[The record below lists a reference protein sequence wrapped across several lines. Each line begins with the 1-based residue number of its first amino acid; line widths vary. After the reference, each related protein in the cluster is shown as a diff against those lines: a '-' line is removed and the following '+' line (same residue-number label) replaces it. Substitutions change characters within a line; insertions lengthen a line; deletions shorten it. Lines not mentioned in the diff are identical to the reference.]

1 MKKWIAAILTLVM
14 LTQALPWTA
23 FAKAIAAG
31 QMITDKELQRA
42 LQIAGMKVVTG
53 DYSSEKTVTAKGA
66 LTAAASNDSSPVRL
80 EAKDSGYHP
89 GMTPDETWDA
99 QMLMDWLDDK
109 LNRDIYNVTNVY
121 VRAETILEKL
131 KDEDPDAYA
140 RLTQNADFVETC
152 HKWAMDAEAAKEE
165 ARLLDKRLG
174 ENTVVI
180 ENNTEMLVNCGDS
193 LFIYEKARYSEQIR
207 EATEALEELREDIL
221 AFSIAQMLIV
231 ITGQLM
237 IDGTVEP
244 EFSAWLKEVLDA
256 EDGPQEVTVSADTVM
271 AAPFNTLQS
280 RMAASK
286 RVLAKAG
293 SQEVTVQVITE
304 NDFTIITRGVDNQP
318 VGGVKVTVKDVNG
331 TAEKT
336 RTTDGEF
343 GSAVFN
349 ANDFVCDYDKTM
361 EISLTVEAEALGYR
375 DFYIPWLEMK
385 RGGKRTETLV
395 LLTGPE
401 ETPTRVPIT
410 DGGDIEPVAKSGEE
424 KPYIYSCMFNG
435 YDILRKDHKVV
446 ISPAND
452 AYHEFVLVLYHAA
465 GAKPEA
471 PVLHYIHNDGNKMTT
486 VERKVDNPKEKKL
499 SDTRTEYTY
508 SAHWKRDLSP
518 DISSS
523 QFPWFVIP
531 DTGEVVRTKLIPV
544 RAAVNNPAI
553 TGSEPINPLNSI
565 LGPGLDIKL
574 GIPGGWGNLGLNI
587 PMAEALP
594 KVAYNPTGYLTVTYG
609 SAMLS
614 SPEQEPWKNKESV
627 KYDKEQKKYEHESA
641 KAKIAQKLG
650 AAKQYYKSP
659 LKSKIQRRVKVD
671 FGYFIMLSGRAQ
683 MDEER
688 ADQNASSLWSA
699 TGAAGM
705 HLVLSADF
713 TKPMAVMG
721 VPFYVNLNISAS
733 AGIAVDGLYFSF
745 YSTDVGVI
753 DNVEFHPVRGITIE
767 IRLALTLTLGV
778 GIRGLASAWVSI
790 TGAMNI
796 IIQIMI
802 REPVH
807 IAIYLEAWATVG
819 FEFFWIRYSW
829 MFWKSPRAIIYQNY
843 ELNAKGNFSLFTAYA
858 EEDGDASQK
867 EDVVPQEPES
877 YPQLAPVATKIIDN
891 AEYVKAG
898 IKTAVIDGHTV
909 VFYIGRSKDSGGNT
923 SYNVNYIEPATGR
936 TGTVAAFIDERIGY
950 MDDYAFD
957 VLSNGSQAMVVACCA
972 DGFDEN
978 GYPRGNTN
986 GKTHSYCYAV
996 FMGYFDYEDKNRLVA
1011 DSEDDLR
1018 RYATSAVQ
1026 YNTGYNVLLNPH
1038 IDSVTSNTTN
1048 MDRLFVTGSCDAL
1061 YDATGAKGFVNFQ
1074 WNSDR
1079 LVLMG
1084 DVTAKAALGD
1094 DHERVQVR
1102 STFRNGD
1109 IGEHYSWHS
1118 SMQAPLAP
1126 GFVALSRPG
1135 DGAEGQDAI
1144 ELFDYFMNVAPIKTQ
1159 MDMTDK
1165 TNITRQ
1171 VLFSERRAIALATG
1185 EIGQME
1191 VLSHTGS
1198 SGDVDLWTVFYTQ
1211 AETVD
1216 ERTEYRLKSL
1226 EFQPRTMLGKDDFKY
1241 EVTFRDYDVSIP
1253 NASFRAV
1260 TIGTSQ
1266 YLYWLTGAGREGED
1280 VPGTWR
1286 ITGIYYDAVTGT
1298 MSDEIVIAEF
1308 SLPESAWNGQR
1319 YKNVPYEI
1327 MLTETGAGYITAKP
1341 DTGDAENGDI
1351 APMTLYSFPITLKP
1365 VATLKG
1371 AALMETTVCQGEM
1384 AAADLSVMNEGNM
1397 GIGSF
1402 DVELWLMENGREK
1415 QKVETL
1421 HADCLAPANSALVL
1435 HKGDE
1440 NETVAKGEAAFYR
1453 LKDFVYSP
1461 RQSEWIVNTQKK
1473 SVHIKNGNSVT
1484 TNDGS
1489 DDSNRLVTNVLVP
1502 GTLGS
1507 FSGSIKIPSDWAG
1520 KKQLRLK
1527 LTHESTY
1534 SNWLAAAALAKS
1546 NPELFTEESIQSKGS
1561 TSNARTLEALGIVK
1575 LEYALDEE
1583 RDKLVLQTPE
1593 SLIFSKGEGDE
1604 SLRLYATELEIPAP
1618 VDINC
1623 QVHDIDVSHRL
1634 YDDYYGDERLEITII
1649 NYHNDDTS
1657 IRLSCA
1663 MYLNGS
1669 GTPEYISLPYDPS
1682 VMAAGKTTTIDV
1694 PLGALFDPATVQTAR
1709 FVFSAPGI
1717 TETADVNNEF
1727 TIYPGG
1733 SPDLRFTQDIWAEI
1747 TRGGQAIAY
1756 TDTIPAKAGETVILH
1771 VSVTGGT
1778 KPCRYQ
1784 WPVFNPST
1792 GEWVNLRDGEAVSGA
1807 STDTLTLQ
1815 SVRGDWD
1822 GRQAR
1827 CVITDSSGATITSAP
1842 ITLRVA
1848 RATADEP
1855 ELPDTGDHTHLPL
1868 YLTVAALAL
1877 VVMAALRR
1885 RRED

>member
-1 MKKWIAAILTLVM
+1 I
-14 LTQALPWTA
+14 
-23 FAKAIAAG
+23 
-31 QMITDKELQRA
+31 
-42 LQIAGMKVVTG
+42 
-53 DYSSEKTVTAKGA
+53 
-66 LTAAASNDSSPVRL
+66 
-80 EAKDSGYHP
+80 
-89 GMTPDETWDA
+89 
-99 QMLMDWLDDK
+99 
-109 LNRDIYNVTNVY
+109 
-121 VRAETILEKL
+121 
-131 KDEDPDAYA
+131 
-140 RLTQNADFVETC
+140 
-152 HKWAMDAEAAKEE
+152 DAEYAEE
-165 ARLLDKRLG
+165 QARLLHQRLG

-180 ENNTEMLVNCGDS
+180 ENNTEMLANGADS
-193 LFIYEKARYSEQIR
+193 LFDYEKARYSEQIR

-256 EDGPQEVTVSADTVM
+256 EGGPQEATVSADTVM

-280 RMAASK
+280 RMAPSE

-293 SQEVTVQVITE
+293 SQDVTVQVITE
-304 NDFTIITRGVDNQP
+304 NDFAIITRGVDNQP

-336 RTTDGEF
+336 LTTDGEY
-343 GSAVFN
+343 GSVVFN

-361 EISLTVEAEALGYR
+361 EVSLTVEAEALGYR

-401 ETPTRVPIT
+401 ETPTRIPIT
-410 DGGDIEPVAKSGEE
+410 DDSDIESVAKSGGE

-435 YDILRKDHKVV
+435 YDILRKDHKVI

-465 GAKPEA
+465 GATLKA
-471 PVLHYIHNDGNKMTT
+471 PVLHYIYNDSDKMTT
-486 VERKVDNPKEKKL
+486 VERKVDDPQAKKL

-508 SAHWKRDLSP
+508 RARWKRDLSP
-518 DISSS
+518 DITSS

-544 RAAVNNPAI
+544 RAAVNTPAI

-574 GIPGGWGNLGLNI
+574 AIPGGWGNLGLNI
-587 PMAEALP
+587 PMADALP

-609 SAMLS
+609 SSMLR

-627 KYDKEQKKYEHESA
+627 SYDKEQKKYEHESA

-671 FGYFIMLSGRAQ
+671 FGYFIMLSGRGQ

-688 ADQNASSLWSA
+688 ADQNASVLWSA
-699 TGAAGM
+699 TGAGGM

-713 TKPMAVMG
+713 TKPMAILG

-753 DNVEFHPVRGITIE
+753 DNVQFHPVRGITIE

-778 GIRGLASAWVSI
+778 GIRGLASGWVSI

-802 REPVH
+802 HEPVH

-829 MFWKSPRAIIYQNY
+829 VFWQSPRAIIYQNY

-858 EEDGDASQK
+858 EEDEDAGQK
-867 EDVVPQEPES
+867 AAVVPQEPES
-877 YPQLAPVATKIIDN
+877 YPQLAPVATKVMDN

-898 IKTAVIDGHTV
+898 IKTAVIDGRTV
-909 VFYIGRSKDSGGNT
+909 VFYIGRSKDSGDNT
-923 SYNVNYIEPATGR
+923 SYNVNFIEPATGR
-936 TGTVAAFIDERIGY
+936 TGTVATFIDERIGY

-957 VLSNGSQAMVVACCA
+957 VLSNGSQAVVMACCA
-972 DGFDEN
+972 DEFDEN
-978 GYPRGNTN
+978 GYPKGNTN
-986 GKTHSYCYAV
+986 GKVHSYCYAV
-996 FMGYFDYEDKNRLVA
+996 ALGYFDYWDKDWLVGN
-1011 DSEDDLR
+1011 SEDSF
-1018 RYATSAVQ
+1018 RYYAKAAMQ

-1038 IDSVTSNTTN
+1038 IDSVTGNYFTDK
-1048 MDRLFVTGSCDAL
+1048 DRLFVTGSCDAL
-1061 YDATGAKGFVNFQ
+1061 YDATGEKGFVNFQ
-1074 WNSDR
+1074 WGNER
-1079 LVLMG
+1079 LNLMG
-1084 DVTAKAALGD
+1084 DDTVKAALGD

-1102 STFRNGD
+1102 STFINSD
-1109 IGEHYSWHS
+1109 ILTSEHYSWHS
-1118 SMQAPLAP
+1118 SMQTVLAP
-1126 GFVALSRPG
+1126 GFVALSRSG
-1135 DGAEGQDAI
+1135 DGVEGQDAI
-1144 ELFDYFMNVAPIKTQ
+1144 EFFDYFMNVAPIKTTTNT
-1159 MDMTDK
+1159 TDK
-1165 TNITRQ
+1165 NNITRQ
-1171 VLFSERRAIALATG
+1171 ILSSERQAIALATG

-1198 SGDVDLWTVFYTQ
+1198 GGDVDLWTVFYSQ

-1226 EFQPRTMLGKDDFKY
+1226 EFQPRTLLGKDDFKY
-1241 EVTFRDYDVSIP
+1241 EVTFKDYDVSIP

-1260 TIGTSQ
+1260 TIGASQ

-1286 ITGIYYDAVTGT
+1286 ITGVYYDAVTGT

-1308 SLPESAWNGQR
+1308 TLPESVWNGQR

-1327 MLTETGAGYITAKP
+1327 MLTETGTGYITAKP

-1351 APMTLYSFPITLKP
+1351 APMTLYSFPITLMP
-1365 VATLKG
+1365 VATLKD

-1384 AAADLSVMNEGNM
+1384 VAADLSVMNEGNM

-1421 HADCLAPANSALVL
+1421 HADCLVPANSALVL

-1440 NETVAKGEAAFYR
+1440 NETVAEGEAAFYR

-1473 SVHIKNGNSVT
+1473 TVHVKNGNSVT
-1484 TNDGS
+1484 TTDGS
-1489 DDSNRLVTNVLVP
+1489 DDFNRLVTNVLVP

-1507 FSGSIKIPSDWAG
+1507 FTGSIKIPSDWAG
-1520 KKQLRLK
+1520 EKQLRLK

-1546 NPELFTEESIQSKGS
+1546 NPELFAEASVQSKG
-1561 TSNARTLEALGIVK
+1561 L
-1575 LEYALDEE
+1575 
-1583 RDKLVLQTPE
+1583 
-1593 SLIFSKGEGDE
+1593 F
-1604 SLRLYATELEIPAP
+1604 
-1618 VDINC
+1618 
-1623 QVHDIDVSHRL
+1623 
-1634 YDDYYGDERLEITII
+1634 
-1649 NYHNDDTS
+1649 
-1657 IRLSCA
+1657 
-1663 MYLNGS
+1663 
-1669 GTPEYISLPYDPS
+1669 
-1682 VMAAGKTTTIDV
+1682 AA
-1694 PLGALFDPATVQTAR
+1694 
-1709 FVFSAPGI
+1709 S
-1717 TETADVNNEF
+1717 
-1727 TIYPGG
+1727 
-1733 SPDLRFTQDIWAEI
+1733 
-1747 TRGGQAIAY
+1747 
-1756 TDTIPAKAGETVILH
+1756 
-1771 VSVTGGT
+1771 
-1778 KPCRYQ
+1778 
-1784 WPVFNPST
+1784 
-1792 GEWVNLRDGEAVSGA
+1792 
-1807 STDTLTLQ
+1807 
-1815 SVRGDWD
+1815 
-1822 GRQAR
+1822 
-1827 CVITDSSGATITSAP
+1827 
-1842 ITLRVA
+1842 
-1848 RATADEP
+1848 
-1855 ELPDTGDHTHLPL
+1855 
-1868 YLTVAALAL
+1868 
-1877 VVMAALRR
+1877 
-1885 RRED
+1885 